1 MYLNFIDLI
10 ILIGASLSIFLS
22 LIIYRKY
29 GKATANR
36 VLSLLML
43 VYSLVLT
50 EMLLVDINFFN
61 KSPHIV
67 LFLISVTLLLGPIQ
81 YLYVKYLTHFSTTL
95 KSTDL
100 LHFIPFVVYLLIVL
114 LAMFISNKQL
124 FGALGNPDDGKIPVF
139 FLIFNWGVMLQ
150 IIIYTILSVLIIRRY
165 SIQIRNL
172 FSTIEKLKLGWLRN
186 LLIIFSACI
195 VTYIV
200 ENMLITGG
208 VISNRYA
215 FSSIGAGIYVF
226 VLGYLVLLK
235 SEVFVSPEFVN
246 QIERVKELEITKT
259 AEPKYSRSGLSDEK
273 AEKYLS
279 VLIKLMEEKKP
290 YLKSDLTLNKL
301 AEMVRT
307 SPHHLSEVIN
317 SKLNQN
323 FFDFINTYRVEKVK
337 SDLLNAEKQN
347 YTLLALAIDAGFSSK
362 SSFNMIFKKH
372 TGITPSEYKKRNVR
386 TTSP

>member
-29 GKATANR
+29 GMTTANR

-43 VYSLVLT
+43 IYALVLT

-100 LHFIPFVVYLLIVL
+100 LHFIPFIVYLLIIL
-114 LAMFISNKQL
+114 LAMFISNKKL
-124 FGALGNPDDGKIPVF
+124 SGAVGNPDDGKIPIF
-139 FLIFNWGVMLQ
+139 FLIFNWGVMIQ

-186 LLIIFSACI
+186 MLIIFSAGI
-195 VTYIV
+195 LTYIV

-235 SEVFVSPEFVN
+235 SEVFVSPEFVY
-246 QIERVKELEITKT
+246 QIEQVKEPEIKKT
-259 AEPKYSRSGLSDEK
+259 VEPKYSRSGLSDEK
-273 AEKYLS
+273 AEEYLS

-372 TGITPSEYKKRNVR
+372 TGITPSEFRKTN
-386 TTSP
+386 SGNINP